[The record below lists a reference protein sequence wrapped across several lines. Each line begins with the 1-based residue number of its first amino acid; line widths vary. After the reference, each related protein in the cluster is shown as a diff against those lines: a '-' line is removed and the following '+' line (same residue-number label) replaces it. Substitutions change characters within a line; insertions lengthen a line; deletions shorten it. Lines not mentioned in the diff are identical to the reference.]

1 MGSSAVFTTLLLCAL
16 TARCSADGVFWH
28 VTDFHYDF
36 TYLNGAESGK
46 ICDSQTAGQPT
57 PNDPGNW
64 GDYLCDAP
72 WRLINNSVYA
82 MKAIEPNPDFIIW
95 TGDDTPHIY
104 NDKMNT
110 DVVLAIIGNLTDL
123 LRSVFPN
130 TQVYPVLGNHDY
142 HPKHQMPPTPNTVYN
157 ATWNMWDVPNWLSSD
172 VMNTFVN
179 GAYYTMQISPGLRL
193 VGLNT
198 VYYYTNDKVTAP
210 TDGNT
215 DPAGQFAWLEGVL
228 QQAKTDNEK
237 VFLIGHVPPG
247 FFERYQGKS
256 WFYPEYNR
264 RYLQIIAG
272 YADVI
277 KGQFFAHQ
285 HCDSFKLFY
294 DDEGKAVN
302 SMLLAPAVTPW
313 STTLAGVGAN
323 NPGIRLVNYD
333 KNTGDLTDVSQYY
346 SNLALSNMQ
355 GSPLWGREYSL
366 RETFNLP
373 DASPASLQDLLDSFS
388 NRSSDNFEKY
398 YLYNSVSHDQS
409 SCDGSCKV
417 AQLCAIREVDYDKYQ
432 DCINAATSG
441 AKTAQVSTLLSFEIF
456 FPFVVAAFGLAA

>member
-1 MGSSAVFTTLLLCAL
+1 MGRSSLFITLVLCAL
-16 TARCSADGVFWH
+16 AVHCSADGVFWH

-36 TYLNGAESGK
+36 TYLDGAENGT

-57 PNDPGNW
+57 PNDPGEW
-64 GDYLCDAP
+64 GDYICDAP
-72 WRLINNSVYA
+72 WRLINDTVYA

-142 HPKHQMPPTPNTVYN
+142 HPKHQMPPAPNTVYN
-157 ATWNMWDVPNWLSSD
+157 ATWNMWNVPSWLPSD

-179 GAYYTMQISPGLRL
+179 GAYYTVLISPGLRL

-210 TDGNT
+210 TDDNA

-228 QQAKTDNEK
+228 QQAQTDNEK

-247 FFERYQGKS
+247 FFERSKGKS
-256 WFYPEYNR
+256 WFYPEYNK
-264 RYLQIIAG
+264 RYLQIIAR

-285 HCDSFKLFY
+285 HLDSFRLFY
-294 DDEGKAVN
+294 DDQGRAVN

-313 STTLAGVGAN
+313 MTTLSGVGAN
-323 NPGIRLVNYD
+323 NPGIRLVSYD
-333 KNTGDLTDVSQYY
+333 KTTGDLMDVNQYY
-346 SNLALSNMQ
+346 SNLALANMQ
-355 GSPLWGREYSL
+355 GSPLWGHEYSL
-366 RETFNLP
+366 KQTFNLP
-373 DASPASLQDLLDSFS
+373 DVSPASLQNLLDSFS
-388 NRSSDNFEKY
+388 NSSSDNFEKY
-398 YLYNSVSHDQS
+398 YLYNSVSHDRS
-409 SCDGSCKV
+409 TCEGDCKMT
-417 AQLCAIREVDYDKYQ
+417 QLCAIKEVDYEKYQ
-432 DCINAATSG
+432 DCIDAPSSGANAARFF
-441 AKTAQVSTLLSFEIF
+441 VLLSFEMF
-456 FPFVVAAFGLAA
+456 LPFVVATFALAA